1 MALPSFGRNKTA
13 DTRKA
18 RPVTEREHTRARSGE
33 DGDHRRWWNDLN
45 VRYVIA
51 SLAALLVIQLWW
63 GMQNRVT
70 EMDYSRFQSL
80 LTEGRIERVAISND
94 TIVGTLA
101 EPLEEGGPTRFSTTR
116 VDPDFAADLQQHDV
130 AYDGRVESDFLANL
144 LSWLIPFAIIFG
156 LWWFA
161 IRRMAAQQQ
170 QGMGGLMQIG
180 KSKAKV
186 YIEHDTGT
194 RFDDV
199 AGIQEAKHELEETVS
214 FLSDPKHYGRLGARQ
229 PKGILL
235 AGPPGTGKTL
245 LARAV
250 AGEAGVPFIKISGSE
265 FVEMFV
271 GVGASRVRDMFE
283 QAKEHAP
290 CIIFIDELDALGQ
303 ARGSGGGM
311 AGGGHDE
318 KEQTLNQLLNEMDGF
333 DPRTEI
339 VVLAATNQP
348 QSLDPALMRAGRF
361 DRQVLVD
368 RPDRKGRR
376 QILDVHVRKVT
387 LADDVDL
394 DQVAALTPGFTGA
407 DLENLVNEAAIVA
420 TREDA
425 AAVTLDHFTGA
436 IERIVA
442 GLEHKSRILKD
453 DERRVIAH
461 HEMGHAIVA
470 RVLPGVDPV
479 HKISIIPRGMGALG
493 FTMQR
498 PTEDRYLMREDEL
511 ENRMTVLFGGRA
523 AEMILFDRVTTGASD
538 DISKAT
544 DIARQVVTQYGMD
557 GDLGP
562 VAYEEPRQD
571 FLSQQLGPRRAYADD
586 TAQRIDAAVRTRVQT
601 ALDRA
606 QDILKANREVLEN
619 GAARLLEDETLEGEA
634 MDAVLSEARLP
645 ENEARRAA

>member
-1 MALPSFGRNKTA
+1 MREELNTMAFPKVWQRIRQTGHESSR
-13 DTRKA
+13 
-18 RPVTEREHTRARSGE
+18 RSPAGQPG
-33 DGDHRRWWNDLN
+33 GDPPRWWNDLN

-51 SLAALLVIQLWW
+51 SLAALVIFQLWW
-63 GMQNRVT
+63 GAQQQVA
-70 EMDYSRFQSL
+70 ELDYSRFQSL
-80 LTEGRIERVAISND
+80 LAEGQVERVAISD
-94 TIVGTLA
+94 ETIAGTLS
-101 EPLEEGGPTRFSTTR
+101 EPLEEGGPTRFTTTR
-116 VDPDFAADLQQHDV
+116 VDPDFAADLKQHDV
-130 AYDGRVESDFLANL
+130 AYDGRVESDFWANL
-144 LSWLIPFAIIFG
+144 LSWLIPFALIFG
-156 LWWFA
+156 LWWFM
-161 IRRMAAQQQ
+161 IRRMASQQQ

-180 KSKAKV
+180 KSKAKI
-186 YIEHDTGT
+186 YMERDTGT

-199 AGIQEAKHELEETVS
+199 AGIREAKHELEETVS
-214 FLSDPKHYGRLGARQ
+214 FLADPDHYTRLGARQ

-250 AGEAGVPFIKISGSE
+250 AGEAGVPFFKISGSE

-271 GVGASRVRDMFE
+271 GVGAARVRDLFE
-283 QAKEHAP
+283 QAKQHAP
-290 CIIFIDELDALGQ
+290 CIIFIDELDAMGQ
-303 ARGSGGGM
+303 GRGGGGM
-311 AGGGHDE
+311 AGGGNDE

-361 DRQVLVD
+361 DRQVMVD
-368 RPDRKGRR
+368 RPDRRGRR
-376 QILDVHVRKVT
+376 EILAVHTGKVR
-387 LADDVDL
+387 LSESVDL
-394 DQVAALTPGFTGA
+394 DQVAGLTPGFTGA
-407 DLENLVNEAAIVA
+407 DLENLVNEAAIIA

-425 AAVTLDHFTGA
+425 EAVATDHFTA
-436 IERIVA
+436 ATERLVA
-442 GLEHKSRILKD
+442 GLEHRSRLLKD

-511 ENRMTVLFGGRA
+511 EERMTVLFGGRA
-523 AEMILFDRVTTGASD
+523 AEMITFDRVTTGASD
-538 DISKAT
+538 DINKAT
-544 DIARQVVTQYGMD
+544 DIARQMVTQYGME

-562 VAYEEPRQD
+562 VTYEEPRRD
-571 FLSQQLGPRRAYADD
+571 PLGQQFGPRRAYADQ
-586 TAQRIDAAVRTRVQT
+586 TAERIDAAVRARLQG

-606 QDILKANREVLEN
+606 RAILEANRAVLDD
-619 GAARLLEDETLEGEA
+619 GAARLLDEETLEGEA
-634 MDAVLSEARLP
+634 LEAVLRNAERP
-645 ENEARRAA
+645 EQLAA